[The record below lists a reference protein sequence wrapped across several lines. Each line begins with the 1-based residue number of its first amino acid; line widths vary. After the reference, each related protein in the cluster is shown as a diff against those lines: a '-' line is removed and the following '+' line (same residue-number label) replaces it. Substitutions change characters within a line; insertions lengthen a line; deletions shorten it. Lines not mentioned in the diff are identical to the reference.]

1 MQEVS
6 LAKRTAD
13 KLRDLILTE
22 NVYKFG
28 DKLPNENVLSAQL
41 DVSRTTLREAV
52 HILLS
57 EGLLNVQRGRGT
69 FVVEQWE
76 RPADSGIDLQELSSK
91 KVTLRDLYETRMI
104 FEPEAAALA
113 CKRASDEEI
122 IHILELGKQCQAS
135 LNESVVGKQRIESE
149 IAFHGALIR
158 ASHNEFIGQ
167 FLPVLTAT
175 IEKTFDLNHNLHII
189 AKEAYADH
197 VMIMKFLEQ
206 RNPEAIKCAIKIH
219 LNNAMITEELEK
231 P

>member
-1 MQEVS
+1 MKEES

-13 KLRDLILTE
+13 KLRNRILVE
-22 NVYKFG
+22 KVYQFG
-28 DKLPNENVLSAQL
+28 DKLPNENVLSEEL
-41 DVSRTTLREAV
+41 EVSRTTLREAV
-52 HILLS
+52 HILIS
-57 EGLLNVQRGRGT
+57 EGLLNVQRGKGT

-76 RPADSGIDLQELSSK
+76 QHADSGVDLQELSSK

-113 CKRASDEEI
+113 CSRASDEEI
-122 IHILELGKQCQAS
+122 AQILELGKQCQYY
-135 LNESVVGKQRIESE
+135 LNESVTGKQRIESE

-189 AKEAYADH
+189 AREAYVDH
-197 VMIMKFLEQ
+197 VMIMKFLKQ

-219 LNNAMITEELEK
+219 LNNAMVTEGLEK
-231 P
+231 

>member
-1 MQEVS
+1 MHEES

-13 KLRDLILTE
+13 KLRNLILTE
-22 NVYKFG
+22 NIYKYG
-28 DKLPNENVLSAQL
+28 DKLPNENVLSADL
-41 DVSRTTLREAV
+41 NVSRTTLREAV
-52 HILLS
+52 HILIS
-57 EGLLNVQRGRGT
+57 EGLLNVQRGKGT

-76 RPADSGIDLQELSSK
+76 RHADIGINLQELSSK

-122 IHILELGKQCQAS
+122 AKILDLGRQCQDNLKKS
-135 LNESVVGKQRIESE
+135 FTGKQRISSE
-149 IAFHGALIR
+149 IAFHSALIR

-167 FLPVLTAT
+167 FLPVLAAT
-175 IEKTFDLNHNLHII
+175 IENTFDLDHNLHII
-189 AKEAYADH
+189 AKEAYEDH
-197 VMIMKFLEQ
+197 AMIMKFLEQ

-231 P
+231 

>member
-13 KLRDLILTE
+13 RLRDLILTK
-22 NVYKFG
+22 NVYRFG
-28 DKLPNENVLSAQL
+28 DKLPNENVLSEEL
-41 DVSRTTLREAV
+41 SVSRTTLREAV
-52 HILLS
+52 HILIS

-76 RPADSGIDLQELSSK
+76 RHADSGIDLQEMSSK

-113 CKRASDEEI
+113 CKRASEEEI
-122 IHILELGKQCQAS
+122 VHILELGKQCQDYLS
-135 LNESVVGKQRIESE
+135 ESVTGQQRIDSE
-149 IAFHGALIR
+149 IAFHGAIIK

-175 IEKTFDLNHNLHII
+175 IEKTFDLNHNMHII
-189 AKEAYADH
+189 AKEAYEDH
-197 VMIMKFLEQ
+197 VMIMKFLKQ
-206 RNPEAIKCAIKIH
+206 RNPEAMKCAIKIH
-219 LNNAMITEELEK
+219 LSNAMITEELEK
-231 P
+231 

>member
-13 KLRDLILTE
+13 RLRDLILTK
-22 NVYKFG
+22 NVYRFG
-28 DKLPNENVLSAQL
+28 DKLPNENVLSEEL
-41 DVSRTTLREAV
+41 SVSRTTLREAV
-52 HILLS
+52 HILIS

-76 RPADSGIDLQELSSK
+76 RHADSGIDLQEMSSK

-113 CKRASDEEI
+113 CKRASEEEI
-122 IHILELGKQCQAS
+122 VHILELGKQCQDYLS
-135 LNESVVGKQRIESE
+135 ESVTGQQRIDSE
-149 IAFHGALIR
+149 IAFHGAIIK

-175 IEKTFDLNHNLHII
+175 IEKTFDLNHNMHII
-189 AKEAYADH
+189 AKEAYEDH
-197 VMIMKFLEQ
+197 VMIMKFLKQ
-206 RNPEAIKCAIKIH
+206 RNPEAMKCAIKIH
-219 LNNAMITEELEK
+219 LSNAIITEELEK
-231 P
+231 

>member
-1 MQEVS
+1 MGDTTGKKY
-6 LAKRTAD
+6 KRNL
-13 KLRDLILTE
+13 KGKKIM
-22 NVYKFG
+22 
-28 DKLPNENVLSAQL
+28 
-41 DVSRTTLREAV
+41 
-52 HILLS
+52 
-57 EGLLNVQRGRGT
+57 
-69 FVVEQWE
+69 
-76 RPADSGIDLQELSSK
+76 QELSSK

-113 CKRASDEEI
+113 CKRASDE
-122 IHILELGKQCQAS
+122 
-135 LNESVVGKQRIESE
+135 E

-197 VMIMKFLEQ
+197 VMIMKFLKQ

-231 P
+231 

>member
-13 KLRDLILTE
+13 RLRDLILTE
-22 NVYKFG
+22 NVYRFG
-28 DKLPNENVLSAQL
+28 DKLPNENVLSEEL
-41 DVSRTTLREAV
+41 SVSRTTLREAV
-52 HILLS
+52 HILIS

-76 RPADSGIDLQELSSK
+76 RHADSGIDLQEMSSK

-113 CKRASDEEI
+113 CKRASEEEI
-122 IHILELGKQCQAS
+122 VHILELGKQCQAYLS
-135 LNESVVGKQRIESE
+135 ESVTGQQRIDSE
-149 IAFHGALIR
+149 IAFHGAIIK

-189 AKEAYADH
+189 AKEAYEDH
-197 VMIMKFLEQ
+197 VMIMKFLKQ
-206 RNPEAIKCAIKIH
+206 RNPEAMKCAIKIH
-219 LNNAMITEELEK
+219 LSNAMITEELEK
-231 P
+231 

>member
-13 KLRDLILTE
+13 RLRNLILTE
-22 NVYKFG
+22 NVYRFG
-28 DKLPNENVLSAQL
+28 DKLPNENVLSEEL
-41 DVSRTTLREAV
+41 SVSRTTLREAV
-52 HILLS
+52 HILIS

-76 RPADSGIDLQELSSK
+76 RHADSGIDLQEMSSK

-113 CKRASDEEI
+113 CKRASEEEI
-122 IHILELGKQCQAS
+122 VHILGLGKQCQDYLS
-135 LNESVVGKQRIESE
+135 ESVTGQQRIDSE
-149 IAFHGALIR
+149 IAFHGAIIK

-189 AKEAYADH
+189 AKEAYEDH
-197 VMIMKFLEQ
+197 VMIMKFLKQ
-206 RNPEAIKCAIKIH
+206 RNPEAMKCAIKIH
-219 LNNAMITEELEK
+219 LSNAMITEELEK
-231 P
+231 

>member
-1 MQEVS
+1 MKEDS

-13 KLRDLILTE
+13 RLRDLILTE
-22 NVYKFG
+22 NVYQFG
-28 DKLPNENVLSAQL
+28 DKLPNENVLSEKL
-41 DVSRTTLREAV
+41 VVSRTTLREAV
-52 HILLS
+52 HILVS
-57 EGLLNVQRGRGT
+57 EGLLDVQRGRGT

-76 RPADSGIDLQELSSK
+76 RHADSGIDLQELSSK

-122 IHILELGKQCQAS
+122 AHILKLGEKCQDYLS
-135 LNESVVGKQRIESE
+135 ESVSGQQRIESE

-167 FLPVLTAT
+167 FLPVLAAT

-189 AKEAYADH
+189 AKEAYEDH
-197 VMIMKFLEQ
+197 ALIMKFLGQ

-219 LNNAMITEELEK
+219 LNNAIVTEELEK
-231 P
+231 